1 MREKML
7 IFKKMRTLLICFSFI
22 LTIFNSLY
30 AEDNQYK
37 IEKIKIDFSNPWS
50 SVFLPNG
57 NILVNELS
65 GKIKLIKA
73 DTKKIIEI
81 KGVPKVLFKGQGGLS
96 DIKLHPDYLIN
107 KRIYLSFSYGSKSNN
122 TLRVIS
128 AELKDYELID
138 KKVIFEASPYRK
150 TANHYGARLL
160 FLEDNSL
167 LITSG
172 DGFNYR
178 ELAQEL
184 DNHYG
189 KILRVKDDG
198 AVPSDNPFLGIDNAL
213 PEIWSLGHR
222 NQQGIARDSK
232 NEIIYSH
239 EHGPRGGD
247 EINII
252 LPGRNYGWPAI
263 TYGIDYNGSIISP
276 FTEKDGMEQPI
287 KYWVPSIGP
296 SDMLFYEGQSFPE
309 LQGSLLITSLVP
321 GDIRKIS
328 INKFSISE
336 EIIFKEIKGRVRS
349 IKASKEGDLI
359 VLTDGPKGN
368 AYIISK

>member
-1 MREKML
+1 MRERMF
-7 IFKKMRTLLICFSFI
+7 IFKYKRILLVFFTFI
-22 LTIFNSLY
+22 LTICNSLY
-30 AEDNQYK
+30 AEDHQYK
-37 IEKIKIDFSNPWS
+37 IEKIKMDFSNPWS
-50 SVFLPNG
+50 STFLPNG

-65 GKIKLIKA
+65 GKIKLIEA
-73 DTKKIIEI
+73 ETKNIIEI
-81 KGVPKVLFKGQGGLS
+81 KSVPEVLFKGQGGLS
-96 DIKLHPDYLIN
+96 DIKLHPNYQIN
-107 KRIYLSFSYGSKSNN
+107 KRIYLSFSYGSKNNN

-128 AELKDYELID
+128 AELKGHELID
-138 KKVIFEASPYRK
+138 KKLIFEASPYRK

-189 KILRVKDDG
+189 KIIRVKDDG
-198 AVPSDNPFLGIDNAL
+198 SIPSDNPFLEVDGAL

-222 NQQGIARDSK
+222 NQQGITRDRK
-232 NEIIYSH
+232 NQIIYSH

-252 LPGRNYGWPAI
+252 HPGRNYGWPAI

-309 LQGSLLITSLVP
+309 FQGSLLITSLVP
-321 GDIRKIS
+321 GDIRKINIKKS
-328 INKFSISE
+328 SVSE
-336 EIIFKEIKGRVRS
+336 EIIFKEIKGRIRS
-349 IKASKEGDLI
+349 IKASQKGDLI

>member
-1 MREKML
+1 MREGNF
-7 IFKKMRTLLICFSFI
+7 IFKQMRTLLISFSFI

-30 AEDNQYK
+30 AEDHHYT
-37 IEKIKIDFSNPWS
+37 IEKIKVDFSNPWS
-50 SVFLPNG
+50 SAFLPNG
-57 NILVNELS
+57 DILVNELS
-65 GKIKLIKA
+65 GKIKLIEA
-73 DTKKIIEI
+73 ETKKIIEI
-81 KGVPKVLFKGQGGLS
+81 KNVPKVLFKGQGGLS
-96 DIKLHPDYLIN
+96 DIILHPNYQIN

-128 AELKDYELID
+128 AELKDHELID

-150 TANHYGARLL
+150 TANHYGTRLL

-198 AVPSDNPFLGIDNAL
+198 SVPSDNPFLGVDNAL

-328 INKFSISE
+328 FNKFSISE